1 MGNKDIFDEE
11 DRNLITAEY
20 DSLVNNLVRCN
31 KPGDRELIDKAFRV
45 ANEAHWNMRR
55 KSGEPYIIHPIA
67 VAKIVN
73 QEIGLGAKS
82 IATAL
87 LHDVVED
94 TDYTLEDVE
103 RNFGPK
109 IASLI
114 DGLTK
119 ISGTYNKDQSTSLQA
134 ENFRKMLLTISDDLR
149 VILIKIADRLH
160 NMRTL
165 DSMPEHKKMKVAGET
180 IYMYAPLA
188 NRLGLYAIKTELED
202 LSFKYR
208 HPKIYEEISMKLKH
222 GEKKYVALINK
233 FALPIIEKL
242 NEAGFKF
249 DISGRP
255 KSIYSIWKKMQSKNV
270 PFEEIYDVLAVR
282 IVFEPVPG
290 IPEKTQ
296 CWNIYSIITDTY
308 TPKPDRLRDWVS
320 RPKPNGYEALHL
332 TVMGPEGKWVEI
344 QIRSTRMDEVAE
356 KGYAAHWKY
365 KGDDVHESEL
375 DKWIKKIRAMLE
387 NPLEDPVEFLDDFKM
402 NLFSSEIMVF
412 TPKGFLVNLPKGAS
426 ALDFAYEIHTE
437 IGNKAIGAKI
447 NYKLMPLNTVLNSG
461 DQVEIITSDK
471 ARPEKEWLTFV
482 LTPRARVAVKNALKA
497 ESKDRIQKGMSLL
510 EAKLNE
516 LGAAPNSEIIKKI
529 MMAND
534 VLNKDE
540 LYSKIELGIINLDDL
555 KKIIR
560 KNPARNII
568 KFWDLSFIGSRKDKG
583 ETQTGSPEEK
593 SSDAGDE
600 SLNGEKDDSETDNQ
614 GIDRSVPF
622 LLRENVNDARQSYEI
637 AKCCNPIPGD
647 EVTGY
652 LSHEGS
658 IVIHKPKCPVAIRL
672 MSNEGDRIISV
683 KWTIH
688 KLVAFLARISMSG
701 IDRVGLVN
709 DISKIISAELNV
721 NMRNI
726 NISVHNGIFEGTIDL
741 YVHHTK
747 DLNNLIMRIS
757 DVRGIENVKRVE
769 EFSDEDI

>member
-1 MGNKDIFDEE
+1 MGEKDIFDEE
-11 DRNLITAEY
+11 DRLFIQKEY
-20 DSLVNNLVRCN
+20 DSLISNLNRCN
-31 KPGDRELIDKAFRV
+31 KPGDRELIQKAFVV

-67 VAKIVN
+67 VARIVN

-94 TDYTLEDVE
+94 TEYTIEDIKRE
-103 RNFGPK
+103 FGEK

-119 ISGTYNKDQSTSLQA
+119 ISGTYNKESSSSLQA

-165 DSMPEHKKMKVAGET
+165 ESLAEHKKMKIAGET
-180 IYMYAPLA
+180 VYLYAPLA
-188 NRLGLYAIKTELED
+188 SRLGLYAIKTELED

-208 HPKIYEEISMKLKH
+208 QPKIYEDIAAKLRH
-222 GEKKYVALINK
+222 GEKKHVALINK
-233 FALPIIEKL
+233 FSMPIIEKL
-242 NEAGFKF
+242 SEAGYRF

-255 KSIYSIWKKMQSKNV
+255 KSIFSIWKKMQSKNV
-270 PFEEIYDVLAVR
+270 PFGEVYDILAVR
-282 IVFEPVPG
+282 IIFEPVPG
-290 IPEKTQ
+290 VPEKTQ

-308 TPKPDRLRDWVS
+308 LPKPDRLRDWVS

-332 TVMGPEGKWVEI
+332 TVMGPEGKWVEV

-356 KGYAAHWKY
+356 KGYAAHWRY
-365 KGDDVHESEL
+365 KGDDIRESEL
-375 DKWIKKIRAMLE
+375 DKWIKKIRLMLE

-412 TPKGFLVNLPKGAS
+412 TPKGKLVNLPKGAS
-426 ALDFAYEIHTE
+426 ALDFAYEIHSA

-447 NYKLMPLNTVLNSG
+447 NYKLMPLNTTLNSG

-471 ARPEKEWLTFV
+471 ATPEKEWLQWVNT
-482 LTPRARVAVKNALKA
+482 ARSKQHIKSSLKA
-497 ESKDRIQKGMSLL
+497 VTKDRIQRGMAIL

-516 LGAAPNSEIIKKI
+516 LGVTANSEVIKKI
-529 MMAND
+529 MLAWD
-534 VLNKDE
+534 ILNKDE
-540 LYSKIELGIINLDDL
+540 LYSKIELGILDMDSL
-555 KKIIR
+555 KKILR
-560 KNPARNII
+560 KNPSRSFI
-568 KFWDLSFIGSRKDKG
+568 KVWDLKLVGSKKEQEEEPEAASRKIDKN
-583 ETQTGSPEEK
+583 
-593 SSDAGDE
+593 A
-600 SLNGEKDDSETDNQ
+600 
-614 GIDRSVPF
+614 PF
-622 LLRENVNDARQSYEI
+622 LLRENVENAGQSYEI

-652 LSHEGS
+652 HSPEGA
-658 IVIHKPKCPVAIRL
+658 IIIHKPKCPVAIRL
-672 MSNEGDRIISV
+672 MSNEGNRIIAV

-688 KLVAFLARISMSG
+688 KLVSFLARITMSG
-701 IDRVGLVN
+701 IDRIGLVK
-709 DISKIISAELNV
+709 DITNIISEGHNV

-726 NISVHNGIFEGTIDL
+726 NISVNNGIFEGTIDL
-741 YVHHTK
+741 YIHHTK
-747 DLNNLIMRIS
+747 DLNNLIMKIS
-757 DVRGIENVKRVE
+757 NVRGIETVKRVE
-769 EFSDEDI
+769 DFHDDE

>member
-11 DRNLITAEY
+11 DKDLIKAEY
-20 DSLVNNLVRCN
+20 ESLINNLVRCN

-55 KSGEPYIIHPIA
+55 KSGEPYVIHPIA

-82 IATAL
+82 IAVAL

-94 TDYTLEDVE
+94 TEYTLEDVE
-103 RNFGPK
+103 REFDPK
-109 IASLI
+109 VASLI

-119 ISGTYNKDQSTSLQA
+119 ISGTYNKENSSSLQA

-180 IYMYAPLA
+180 IYLYAPLA
-188 NRLGLYAIKTELED
+188 DRLGLYAIKTELED
-202 LSFKYR
+202 LSFKNR
-208 HPKIYEEISMKLKH
+208 HPKIYEEIAAKLKH
-222 GEKKYVALINK
+222 GEKKNVALINK
-233 FALPIIEKL
+233 FALPIIQKL
-242 NEAGFKF
+242 SEAGFRF

-270 PFEEIYDVLAVR
+270 PFEEVYDVLAVR

-290 IPEKTQ
+290 VPEKTQ
-296 CWNIYSIITDTY
+296 CWNIYSIITDFY
-308 TPKPDRLRDWVS
+308 MPKPDRLRDWVS

-332 TVMGPEGKWVEI
+332 TVMGPDGKWVEI

-356 KGYAAHWKY
+356 RGYAAHWKY
-365 KGDDVHESEL
+365 KGDDSQESEF
-375 DKWIKKIRAMLE
+375 DKWIKKIRLMLE

-412 TPKGFLVNLPKGAS
+412 TPKGTLIKLPKGSS
-426 ALDFAYEIHTE
+426 AIDFAYEIHTE
-437 IGNKAIGAKI
+437 IGDKAIGAKI
-447 NYKLMPLNTVLNSG
+447 NYKLMSLGTILNSG

-471 ARPEKEWLTFV
+471 AFPEKEWLTFAH
-482 LTPRARVAVKNALKA
+482 TPRARDAIKNALKA
-497 ESKDRIQKGMSLL
+497 ESKDRIQKGMSIL
-510 EAKLNE
+510 EKRLNE
-516 LGAAPNSEIIKKI
+516 LGVTPNSEIIKKI
-529 MMAND
+529 MLSYD

-540 LYSKIELGIINLDDL
+540 LYSKIELGVIDLENL
-555 KKIIR
+555 KKIIK
-560 KNPARNII
+560 KNPSRNII
-568 KFWDLSFIGSRKDKG
+568 KYWDLRFSGSRK
-583 ETQTGSPEEK
+583 EK
-593 SSDAGDE
+593 PDE
-600 SLNGEKDDSETDNQ
+600 DQEVSK
-614 GIDRSVPF
+614 IDRSVPF
-622 LLRENVNDARQSYEI
+622 LLRENIDSAEQSYEI

-652 LSHEGS
+652 ISPEGS
-658 IVIHKPKCPVAIRL
+658 IIIHKPKCPVAIRL
-672 MSNEGDRIISV
+672 MSNEGNRIISV

-688 KLVAFLARISMSG
+688 KLVSFLARISMSG

-709 DISKIISAELNV
+709 DISQIISTELNV

-726 NISVHNGIFEGTIDL
+726 NISVNNGIFEGTIDL

-747 DLNNLIMRIS
+747 DLNNLLMKIS
-757 DVRGIENVKRVE
+757 NIKGIENVKRVE
-769 EFSDEDI
+769 DFSDEDI